1 MINAIGRS
9 MSLRGAG
16 AAFLYLFLCCTAFA
30 RLGESIEKI
39 RERVGN
45 VKLSNVSPQ
54 YCEETYGGGIC
65 WRAEDVSGF
74 DGINF
79 IFALDDRKYLNCI
92 SVDYRKTYPD
102 DNFDNTEKE
111 MEIAKKIVMKN
122 FPETPPDK
130 IEVFRSKG
138 VADPEANFLKSFP
151 AQVEWEILWIIRGS
165 KPGLACAKI
174 TKVPELF
181 PGAERPFKAALIIQ
195 CYSLDAF
202 KKMEQRGDKYRN
214 VKLDSL

>member
-1 MINAIGRS
+1 MINVIHRY
-9 MSLRGAG
+9 MSLGGAG
-16 AAFLYLFLCCTAFA
+16 AVFIYFFLCCTGFA

-39 RERVGN
+39 RERIGN
-45 VKLSNVSPQ
+45 VKLSDVSPK
-54 YCEETYGGGIC
+54 YCEETCGGGIC

-130 IEVFRSKG
+130 IEVFSSKG
-138 VADPEANFLKSFP
+138 IADPGANFLKSRP
-151 AQVEWEILWIIRGS
+151 AQVEWEILWIIPGS
-165 KPGLACAKI
+165 KPGIAFAKI

-181 PGAERPFKAALIIQ
+181 PGAKRSFKAALIIQ
-195 CYSLDAF
+195 CYSLDAW

-214 VKLDSL
+214 VNLDSL